1 MNTAKK
7 TESPFDLWWKLY
19 KAHCHRMSRKPTC
32 TKKFNALSLDTQRAI
47 YQDIL
52 DRLKYYQDWQ
62 EKNVNGKRQMMCGP
76 EVYLNSYM
84 WLDPVDKPKRQD
96 NVRDTTKES
105 INALQQLHSL
115 NQFKAQLIKNGQDTS
130 AIDRQ
135 IEALK

>member
-19 KAHCHRMSRKPTC
+19 KTHCHRMSRKPTC
-32 TKKFNALSLDTQRAI
+32 IKKFNALSLDTQRTI

-62 EKNVNGKRQMMCGP
+62 EKNENGKRQMMCGP
-76 EVYLNSYM
+76 EVYLNSFM
-84 WLDPVDKPKRQD
+84 WLDPVDKPKRVD
-96 NVRDTTKES
+96 NVRDTTNES
-105 INALQQLHSL
+105 INASQQLHSL
-115 NQFKAQLIKNGQDTS
+115 RQFRMQLSKNGQDTS
-130 AIDRQ
+130 AIDEQ